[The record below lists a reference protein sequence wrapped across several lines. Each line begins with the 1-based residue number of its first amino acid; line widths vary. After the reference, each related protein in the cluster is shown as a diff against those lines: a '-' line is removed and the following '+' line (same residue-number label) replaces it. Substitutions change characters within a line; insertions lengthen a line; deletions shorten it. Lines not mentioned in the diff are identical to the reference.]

1 MKIAM
6 IVMQRGN
13 SNNNLGSCSWH
24 VFVHISGTRTNLYL
38 RHANAS
44 IK

>member
-13 SNNNLGSCSWH
+13 GNNNLGSKL
-24 VFVHISGTRTNLYL
+24 FLARIRAYF
-38 RHANAS
+38 RNA
-44 IK
+44 